1 MHNHDSAPN
10 SNHSLNHSS
19 NHALNI
25 STKTFISA
33 ALILILLLIGSG
45 ILTRVIPMGSYNYI
59 ITSTSKTIIPNSYHE
74 IEGAPLP
81 IYKWFTAPIE
91 VLFTSEGI
99 IIITIILFLL
109 IIGGAIGILNEVKV
123 LNSIISQVVQK
134 FRHKKYHLIW
144 AIVFIFMSLGAFIG
158 IFEEVIPLVPLLIS
172 LSLALGFDVMTGLGM
187 SLLATGFGFAAAVS
201 NPFTIGVAQRIAN
214 IPVFSGAGYRLVI
227 FFITYTVLSSMLV
240 KYAKSIEIPTD
251 SDFDNIEGTSKKAVL
266 WFLICTT
273 IMVILILLSP
283 LVPLISAY
291 NLPIIGLLFLISG
304 IGSGLL
310 SDRGVAGTLKIF
322 KSGATA
328 MLPGVILILL
338 ATGVKHVIQTGNIM
352 DSLLYYAS
360 ESVTNAS
367 PFTAVLLVYLLVF
380 ALNFFIGSGSAKAF
394 IVIPIIAPLMDMMGI
409 SRQMAIL
416 AFQFGDGFS
425 NILYPTNAV
434 LLIGIGLAGVSY
446 VKWFKWVFKFQ
457 LIIGLL
463 SILFLWIGLQL
474 GY

>member
-1 MHNHDSAPN
+1 MQNHDSNHDLDHN
-10 SNHSLNHSS
+10 SNHT
-19 NHALNI
+19 LNI

-45 ILTRVIPMGSYNYI
+45 ILTRVIPMGNYDYTI
-59 ITSTSKTIIPNSYHE
+59 ESGSKTIIPNSYHE
-74 IEGAPLP
+74 ITGTRLP

-123 LNSIISQVVQK
+123 LNSIIAQVVQR
-134 FRHKKYHLIW
+134 FHHKKYQLIW

-214 IPVFSGAGYRLVI
+214 IPVFSGAGYRLII
-227 FFITYTVLSSMLV
+227 FFITYMVLSSMLV
-240 KYAKSIEIPTD
+240 KYAKSIE
-251 SDFDNIEGTSKKAVL
+251 SQSNSNFDAIEGASKKAVL

-273 IMVILILLSP
+273 VMVILILLSP
-283 LVPLISAY
+283 LIPLISAY
-291 NLPIIGLLFLISG
+291 NLPIIGILFLISG
-304 IGSGLL
+304 IGSGML
-310 SDRGVAGTLKIF
+310 SNRGIIGTLKIF
-322 KSGATA
+322 KSGAAA

-360 ESVTNAS
+360 ESVTKAS

-394 IVIPIIAPLMDMMGI
+394 IVIPIIAPLMDMMGV

-463 SILFLWIGLQL
+463 SILFLWIGLQF

>member
-1 MHNHDSAPN
+1 MNP
-10 SNHSLNHSS
+10 NHSLN
-19 NHALNI
+19 I
-25 STKTFISA
+25 SVKTFISA
-33 ALILILLLIGSG
+33 SLILIFLLIGSG
-45 ILTRVIPMGSYNYI
+45 ILTRVIPMGSYDYTTI
-59 ITSTSKTIIPNSYHE
+59 SGTKTIIPDSYHE
-74 IEGAPLP
+74 LTGARLP

-91 VLFTSEGI
+91 VLFSNEGV

-123 LNSIISQVVQK
+123 LNSIIAEVVRK
-134 FRHKKYHLIW
+134 FAHKKYQLIW

-201 NPFTIGVAQRIAN
+201 NPFTIGVAQKIAD
-214 IPVFSGAGYRLVI
+214 IPVFSGARYRLLI
-227 FFITYTVLSSMLV
+227 FLFTYVVLSAMLV
-240 KYAKSIEIPTD
+240 KYAKSIEKPTTK
-251 SDFDNIEGTSKKAVL
+251 SFNAIAGASKKAVI
-266 WFLICTT
+266 WFLICTG
-273 IMVILILLSP
+273 IMVVLILLSSVLP
-283 LVPLISAY
+283 IISAY
-291 NLPIIGLLFLISG
+291 NLPIIGVLFLISG
-304 IGSGLL
+304 IGSGML
-310 SDRGVAGTLKIF
+310 SNRGLKGTFRLF
-322 KSGATA
+322 QSGASA

-352 DSLLYYAS
+352 DSILYYAS
-360 ESVTNAS
+360 NAVTGSS
-367 PFTAVLLVYLLVF
+367 PFSAILWVYLLVF
-380 ALNFFIGSGSAKAF
+380 ILNFFIGSGSAKAF

-446 VKWFKWVFKFQ
+446 IKWFKWVFKFQ
-457 LIIGLL
+457 FIMGLL
-463 SILFLWIGLQL
+463 SIGFIWIGLQF

>member
-1 MHNHDSAPN
+1 MN
-10 SNHSLNHSS
+10 SNH
-19 NHALNI
+19 AINI

-33 ALILILLLIGSG
+33 TLILLLLLIGSG
-45 ILTRVIPMGSYNYI
+45 CLTRVVPMGSYDY
-59 ITSTSKTIIPNSYHE
+59 TMSSGVKTIVPGSYHE
-74 IEGAPLP
+74 VSGTRLP

-91 VLFTSEGI
+91 VLFTSEGT

-109 IIGGAIGILNEVKV
+109 IIGGAIGVLNEVKV
-123 LNSIISQVVQK
+123 LNRIIDLVVRK
-134 FRHKKYHLIW
+134 FSHKKYHLIW

-201 NPFTIGVAQRIAN
+201 NPFTIGVAQRIAH
-214 IPVFSGAGYRLVI
+214 IPMFSGAGYRLFI
-227 FFITYTVLSSMLV
+227 FLVTYIVLSLLLV
-240 KYAKSIEIPTD
+240 NYAKRIESSTTTDFIEI
-251 SDFDNIEGTSKKAVL
+251 SGASKKAVL
-266 WFLICTT
+266 WFIICTG

-283 LVPLISAY
+283 LVPIISSY
-291 NLPIIGLLFLISG
+291 NLPIIGIIFFISG
-304 IGSGLL
+304 IGSGIL
-310 SDRGVAGTLKIF
+310 SDYGIKATLRVF
-322 KSGATA
+322 RSGASA

-338 ATGVKHVIQTGNIM
+338 ATGVKHVIQSGHIM
-352 DSLLYYAS
+352 DSILYYAS
-360 ESVTNAS
+360 NAVSDSS
-367 PFTAVLLVYLLVF
+367 PFSAILLVYLLVF
-380 ALNFFIGSGSAKAF
+380 VLNFFIGSGSAKAF
-394 IVIPIIAPLMDMMGI
+394 IVIPIIAPLMDMMGV

-446 VKWFKWVFKFQ
+446 VKWFKWVIKFQ
-457 LIIGLL
+457 FIMGLL
-463 SILFLWIGLQL
+463 SIFFIWIGLQL